1 MMYVVLEGIDL
12 VGKTTQIKLL
22 KNEFKDAIFS
32 LEPGATRLGQTLR
45 NILLNNEINISKRA
59 ELLLFLVDRAQH
71 YEEILSKNSNKLII
85 SDRSF
90 ISGIAYADEKFD
102 FDTLLDLNIFAL
114 NGFLP
119 QKCVFLKAD
128 IELIQER
135 LEKKALDN
143 IEKRGIDYLVKVQNN
158 IEKCIK
164 FLQKNKNLQALILNA
179 RDDIDKLHKQIKDF
193 IND

>member
-1 MMYVVLEGIDL
+1 MMYIVLEGIDL

-45 NILLNNEINISKRA
+45 NILLNDEINISKRT

-143 IEKRGIDYLVKVQNN
+143 IEKRGIDYLIKVQNN

-164 FLQKNKNLQALILNA
+164 FLQKNKNLQVLILNA